1 MKLKKIIIKL
11 DDMREEKIED
21 FIADK
26 ILANVDKCKKFDEL
40 EKQAIIAGITAGNAY
55 LTTYGVPVIPE
66 NVKEKIADA
75 AVKSLGKANKL
86 LQKQLKK
93 KSKAY
98 LKRKEGINELN
109 KTE

>member
-11 DDMREEKIED
+11 DDLREEKIED

-26 ILANVDKCKKFDEL
+26 ILSVLDNCQKVDEL
-40 EKQAIIAGITAGNAY
+40 EKQAIIAGITAANAY
-55 LTTYGVPVIPE
+55 LTTYGVPTLPE
-66 NVKEKIADA
+66 DVKEKIAEA
-75 AVKSLGKANKL
+75 TVKTLGKANKL

-98 LKRKEGINELN
+98 LKRKEGKNGLN

>member
-1 MKLKKIIIKL
+1 MKIKKIIIKL
-11 DDMREEKIED
+11 DDLREEKIED

-26 ILANVDKCKKFDEL
+26 ILASLDKCNKVDEL

-55 LTTYGVPVIPE
+55 LMTYGVPTIPE
-66 NVKEKIADA
+66 EVKEKIADA

-98 LKRKEGINELN
+98 LKRKEGINGLN